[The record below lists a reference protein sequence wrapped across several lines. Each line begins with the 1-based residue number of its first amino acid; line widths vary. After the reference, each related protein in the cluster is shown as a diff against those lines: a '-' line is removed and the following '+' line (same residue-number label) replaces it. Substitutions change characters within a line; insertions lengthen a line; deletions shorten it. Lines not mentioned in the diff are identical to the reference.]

1 MTDKQ
6 YDASVKVMMERAN
19 AFSNELFL
27 DSIVKVRNNEVMYK
41 AIGFYLTHHP
51 MNFVRLMEVVEAL
64 VDHARVVNQLRRT
77 GDWALQ
83 VGQAYMKA
91 VQKNNVSAVNEALNE
106 LYIEDEDYTSLRD
119 SIDHFQNFNMI
130 ALASKL
136 STHELLEF
144 RRISAYVYRCNKK
157 WNLSIELSKN
167 DRMWKD
173 VIDTANESEDSEI
186 IEGVLRFFCE
196 SSEKECF
203 SAALFTCYSH
213 VSPDVA
219 LELAWINGYHNF
231 IMPFMIQTFRNTHVR
246 LLELETKTAPA
257 KDEETNQDQIAATY
271 AAGGMSLN
279 PGILMIEGPGVPGIM
294 PGMNG
299 GGQYDMY
306 GMMPP
311 MSNGMPHH
319 GHGMLPSM

>member
-1 MTDKQ
+1 
-6 YDASVKVMMERAN
+6 
-19 AFSNELFL
+19 
-27 DSIVKVRNNEVMYK
+27 
-41 AIGFYLTHHP
+41 
-51 MNFVRLMEVVEAL
+51 MEVVEEL

-106 LYIEDEDYTSLRD
+106 LYIEDEDYTSLRE
-119 SIDHFQNFNMI
+119 SIDNFQNFNMI

-157 WNLSIELSKN
+157 WSLSIELSKN

-173 VIDTANESEDSEI
+173 VIDTSNESEDAEI
-186 IEGVLRFFCE
+186 IEDVLRFFCNAG
-196 SSEKECF
+196 EKECF
-203 SAALFTCYSH
+203 SAALYTCFTH

-219 LELAWINGYHNF
+219 LELSWTNGYHNF
-231 IMPFMIQTFRNTHVR
+231 IMPYMIQTFRNTHVR
-246 LLELETKTAPA
+246 LQELEDKVAPP

-271 AAGGMSLN
+271 AAGGMQMN
-279 PGILMIEGPGVPGIM
+279 PGILMIEGPGMGGGMPPGM

-306 GMMPP
+306 GMAPQ
-311 MSNGMPHH
+311 MSNGMPPP
-319 GHGMLPSM
+319 GIGMMPSM